1 MRYYPEHKAEI
12 RQRIVQDASR
22 RFRAE
27 GLNGPGVASV
37 MRDMGLTHGGFYKHF
52 RSKDDLLAESIRAA
66 FREMGE
72 QLVRVAEQSPPGEA
86 WKAIVSWYLGPEHC
100 DHPEAGCPL
109 AALAPELTRSDP
121 EVKRRILADMVDYKD
136 RILPFMPGRK
146 AVDRES
152 AFFVIFSTMIGAI
165 EFARMMPDAAV
176 RKRVL
181 ANTRDF
187 LLHSFDTGARV

>member
-1 MRYYPEHKAEI
+1 MRYYPEHKAQI

-27 GLNGPGVASV
+27 GLNGAGVASV

-52 RSKDDLLAESIRAA
+52 RSKDDLLGESIGEA
-66 FREMGE
+66 FREMGA
-72 QLVRVAEQSPPGEA
+72 QLVRVAEQSPPREA
-86 WKAIVSWYLGPEHC
+86 WKAIVNWYLSPEHC
-100 DHPEAGCPL
+100 DHPEIGCPL

-121 EVKRRILADMVDYKD
+121 EVKKRILADMVNYKD
-136 RILPFMPGRK
+136 QLLQFMPGRR
-146 AVDRES
+146 AVDREK
-152 AFFVIFSTMIGAI
+152 AFFVIFSTMIGAV

-176 RKRVL
+176 RQRVL

-187 LLHSFDTGARV
+187 LLHSFDPGVRR